1 MAGVKRA
8 EMYGEGGEEEGEKN
22 AYENGEGEGYV
33 DGHRTVTN
41 SPIEFRSSLD

>member
-1 MAGVKRA
+1 MGR
-8 EMYGEGGEEEGEKN
+8 GEKRREKKS